1 MTDAKEELFQ
11 GEGEMRARGR
21 ALDWAATPLGPV
33 ERWPATLRTVV
44 RACLA
49 SPFPINLWCG
59 PALAL
64 VYNDAYARILGDKH
78 PAALGRPGREVW
90 AEIWPDIAPLFDRVA
105 AGGSAAYV
113 DDAPFRVVRDEVPEE
128 VWFTFALSAI
138 RDDAGEL
145 VAFLNIVSETTPRIL
160 AERELVQARR
170 AAEHAEARLREAFA
184 QAPAFLAILRGEDH
198 VFEFINEAY
207 RRLVGFRDVVGKP
220 VRDALPEVRDQGFV
234 EILDDVLRTGK
245 PYVGREVSLML
256 ASGPDPGAALDER
269 FLDFIYQPLRD
280 GDGRP
285 VGIVAHGSDV
295 TVQVLARRELERAR
309 EAGETALRVAHA
321 AREEA
326 DAANAAKSE
335 FLATMSHEIRT
346 PINAIKGYGQLL
358 EMGVAGP
365 LTDQQRDY
373 LGRLVKSSDHLLSL
387 INDVLDLSRVD
398 AGKMAVEKAS
408 ASARNAIEA
417 AMELTM
423 PDAAARGVRL
433 DGGRAQ
439 GEGNG
444 AQIAYVGDEHR
455 VRQILVNLI
464 GNAIKFTEEGG
475 AIEVH
480 AELANEAPPE
490 SVLRGSGPWAAIRV
504 ADTGIGIP
512 RAQQSLVFEPF
523 HQVATGRTRRVG
535 GTGLGLAISR
545 RLARAMGGD
554 LTVESEPR
562 VGSTFTLWLPTEE
575 SIASDA
581 AALALERRRRAGAL
595 GGAPLVEAGEALREA
610 LEDVMTAYVARLR
623 EDPGLPKA
631 REMRRPELE
640 DHALGLIADLSQSLV
655 IVAEGSEIAVSL
667 LRDGNAIQRTI
678 AEYHGARRHAQ
689 GWSEQA
695 VRRDVAILGEV
706 IDGTLRKRL
715 GDAADE
721 SEEAFAILHGM
732 LGRVSD
738 LSVRAWRVAERM
750 AEVRD

>member
-33 ERWPATLRTVV
+33 ETWPATLRTIV

-90 AEIWPDIAPLFDRVA
+90 SEIWPDIAPLFERVA
-105 AGGSAAYV
+105 AGGGAAYV
-113 DDAPFRVVRDEVPEE
+113 DDAPFRVVRDETLEE

-160 AERELVQARR
+160 AERELVHARR

-198 VFEFINEAY
+198 VIEFINESY
-207 RRLVGFRDVVGKP
+207 RRLVGFRAVVGKP
-220 VRDALPEVRDQGFV
+220 VRDAIPEVRDQGFV

-245 PYVGREVSLML
+245 SYVGREVSLML
-256 ASGPDPGAALDER
+256 ASGPEPGAALEER

-365 LTDQQRDY
+365 LTEQQRDY
-373 LGRLVKSSDHLLSL
+373 LGRLVKSSDHLLTL

-398 AGKMAVEKAS
+398 AGKMAVDRAS
-408 ASARNAIEA
+408 ATARSAIEA
-417 AMELTM
+417 AMELTT
-423 PDAAARGVRL
+423 PEAAARGVRL
-433 DGGRAQ
+433 AGDEAGRGDGA
-439 GEGNG
+439 E
-444 AQIAYVGDEHR
+444 IAYVGDEHR

-475 AIEVH
+475 AVAVRAEVTT
-480 AELANEAPPE
+480 ETPPG
-490 SVLRGSGPWAAIRV
+490 SVLRGGGPWAAIRV

-512 RAQQSLVFEPF
+512 RAQQALVFEPF

-562 VGSTFTLWLPTEE
+562 VGSTFTLWLPTEA
-575 SIASDA
+575 SVASDA
-581 AALALERRRRAGAL
+581 AALVLERQRRAGAI
-595 GGAPLVEAGEALREA
+595 GGARLVEAGEAIRDGIEEIA
-610 LEDVMTAYVARLR
+610 ETYVARLR
-623 EDPGLPKA
+623 EDPTLPRA
-631 REMRRPELE
+631 HEMRRPELE
-640 DHALGLIADLSQSLV
+640 DHALGLIADVGQSLV
-655 IVAEGSEIAVSL
+655 IVAEGSEVAVSL

-678 AEYHGARRHAQ
+678 AEYHGARRHVQ

-695 VRRDVAILGEV
+695 VRRDVAVLGEV
-706 IDGTLRKRL
+706 IDEVLRRRL
-715 GDAADE
+715 GKGAADA
-721 SEEAFAILHGM
+721 EEAFAILHGM

-750 AEVRD
+750 ADDRD